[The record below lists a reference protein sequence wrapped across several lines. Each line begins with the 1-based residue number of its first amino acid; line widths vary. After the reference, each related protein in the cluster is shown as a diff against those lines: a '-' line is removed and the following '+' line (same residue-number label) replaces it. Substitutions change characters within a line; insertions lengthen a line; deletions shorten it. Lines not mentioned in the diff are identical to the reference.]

1 MKYLLKLTII
11 PFIYLVFMLVI
22 CLSVLMIPENL
33 LWLRYVAAAGAF
45 ILFAVIIAGVFYGE
59 GQTAL
64 KVRLANDMERRQ
76 IVLTGEDRPLKV
88 KEEYATW
95 KGFVAGALV
104 CVPLVILLAV
114 HTVLILTVG
123 ETARGAGAAAGTLY
137 LIVFIF
143 FSAGGSTVSVYAYY
157 YTLIAIPVF
166 MTLTGVPYMLGAKK
180 IQRQQDEL
188 EEKHNAIYG
197 ERADDDTRPVRRS
210 K

>member
-22 CLSVLMIPENL
+22 CLSVLMIPEKL
-33 LWLRYVAAAGAF
+33 LWLRYVAASGAF

-76 IVLTGEDRPLKV
+76 IILTGEDRPLKV
-88 KEEYATW
+88 KEEYVPW

-114 HTVLILTVG
+114 HTLLILTVG
-123 ETARGAGAAAGTLY
+123 ETARGAGATASMLY
-137 LIVFIF
+137 IIVFIF
-143 FSAGGSTVSVYAYY
+143 FSAGGETVSVYAYY
-157 YTLIAIPVF
+157 YTLFAIPVI
-166 MTLTGVPYMLGAKK
+166 MSLTGVPYIIGARK
-180 IQRQQDEL
+180 IQRQQDAIER
-188 EEKHNAIYG
+188 KHNAIYG
-197 ERADDDTRPVRRS
+197 IESDTPHSEGRS